1 MSLRDTLEGAQKE
14 AKENV
19 STFTSPK
26 AKDTDE
32 SDDKPATSSKSI
44 GRKSAASG
52 KPVREAASSV
62 RVVSGSGAKGKKTS
76 SGGLGGSTP
85 ASKEARKAERRK
97 ERDKEDF
104 RNRGY
109 DLMLRSDPD
118 YKRTEKVWWVLLIV
132 GFATTIVSLV
142 MVYVFPNANSELTTA
157 AGIISI
163 VSLILAYGFI
173 IGAFVYDWVKRR
185 PIRKAT
191 EKKVQG
197 MTDKKILELFEK
209 ERIEES
215 KRAAE
220 KAARKAAKGQK

>member
-1 MSLRDTLEGAQKE
+1 M
-14 AKENV
+14 
-19 STFTSPK
+19 
-26 AKDTDE
+26 
-32 SDDKPATSSKSI
+32 
-44 GRKSAASG
+44 
-52 KPVREAASSV
+52 
-62 RVVSGSGAKGKKTS
+62 
-76 SGGLGGSTP
+76 
-85 ASKEARKAERRK
+85 
-97 ERDKEDF
+97 
-104 RNRGY
+104 
-109 DLMLRSDPD
+109 
-118 YKRTEKVWWVLLIV
+118 
-132 GFATTIVSLV
+132 
-142 MVYVFPNANSELTTA
+142 FPNANSELTTA
-157 AGIISI
+157 AGIVSI